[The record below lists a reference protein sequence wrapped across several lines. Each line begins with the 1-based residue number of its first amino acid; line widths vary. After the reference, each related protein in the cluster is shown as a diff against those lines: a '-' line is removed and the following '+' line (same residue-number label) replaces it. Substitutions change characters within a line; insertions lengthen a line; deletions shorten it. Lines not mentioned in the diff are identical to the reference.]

1 MYARQCHHGIL
12 TFPPLETGY
21 GFNPGSAL
29 LLQNAKSAGAIG
41 ALAAANTSLSAAGGA
56 ISSLFANL
64 YYQERKTGELSFDLT
79 SAMNG
84 ALAGLV
90 AVTAGC
96 AVVEY
101 WAALLIGL
109 GAGLVYL
116 VGSRALVRYRI
127 DDACDAIPVHLF
139 CGLWGTLVVGLL
151 ASPSRIADAYGADS
165 PVAQHAGLFMG
176 GGATLLAC
184 QVVEVLFIAGWSAAT
199 MTPFF
204 FWLQYY
210 GWLRVDSLEE
220 RVGLDR
226 SYHGEQKKAD
236 AEDDF
241 FLSRLDLQA
250 YRKERQRRREQ
261 KREQKLAG
269 GQAEDLAADLDSV
282 LSWNGLSYD
291 QPAAAVS
298 RQSESDADDDAT
310 SGRE

>member
-1 MYARQCHHGIL
+1 
-12 TFPPLETGY
+12 
-21 GFNPGSAL
+21 L
-29 LLQNAKSAGAIG
+29 LLQNATSTGAVA
-41 ALAAANTSLSAAGGA
+41 ALAAVNTSLSAAAGA
-56 ISSLFANL
+56 ISSMLAYL
-64 YYQERKTGELSFDLT
+64 YYQERKTGELNFDLT

-84 ALAGLV
+84 ALGGLV

-116 VGSRALVRYRI
+116 LGSRTLVRCRI

-139 CGLWGTLVVGLL
+139 CGLWGTVAVGLL
-151 ASPSRIADAYGADS
+151 ASPGRIVDAYGSDS
-165 PVAQHAGLFMG
+165 PVAQHAGLFYG
-176 GGATLLAC
+176 GGASLLAC
-184 QVVEVLFIAGWSAAT
+184 QVVEVLFIAGWAAAT

-204 FWLQYY
+204 FCLQYY

-236 AEDDF
+236 SEDDF

-261 KREQKLAG
+261 KRKQKLAG
-269 GQAEDLAADLDSV
+269 DGGVDGDGDAPDHDSV
-282 LSWNGLSYD
+282 LSWNGLAYEGPEVSERAS
-291 QPAAAVS
+291 AAAPVS
-298 RQSESDADDDAT
+298 RNRESDVDEDDDALE
-310 SGRE
+310 RE